1 MKKGFLHSRS
11 PAHLYCGTDSGER
24 RRWTTG
30 AALLSHGRTPP
41 PVPQTETPAPKQMSQ
56 EDMLTHRG
64 VVGHSLQFLD
74 NVYIQQLKGQ
84 QVLEIKMASNSV
96 CSASESHTLL
106 QLGLQAFW
114 TLPGLN
120 SVQIHAPLQS
130 SEIKKSKMGTNVL
143 KCLTAG
149 RKQRAGR

>member
-1 MKKGFLHSRS
+1 
-11 PAHLYCGTDSGER
+11 
-24 RRWTTG
+24 
-30 AALLSHGRTPP
+30 
-41 PVPQTETPAPKQMSQ
+41 MSQ
-56 EDMLTHRG
+56 DMLTHRG

-84 QVLEIKMASNSV
+84 QVLEIKMANNGV
-96 CSASESHTLL
+96 CSASESHALL

-114 TLPGLN
+114 TPPGLN

-130 SEIKKSKMGTNVL
+130 SEIKKSEMGTNVL

-149 RKQRAGR
+149 RRGNSGQASEAA